1 MQLNL
6 LIYVAVGVANGAH
19 HDVVVI
25 LVCLNYVQHLGSYC
39 PVLSVEGLLG
49 IAEVPWLEVSSGGES
64 SPLGGQGMQAVDA
77 EEALEVL
84 VEDLASGLCLK
95 FLKALVEVECC
106 HVERVRLGH
115 IDEVNLELLVE
126 LLPKREAL
134 VLGVCEELEALPYP
148 QQGVQLQEG
157 QEGLLVFQAGL

>member
-6 LIYVAVGVANGAH
+6 LIYVAVGVANGAR

-39 PVLSVEGLLG
+39 PVINVKGLFG

-64 SPLGGQGMQAVDA
+64 SPLGSQGMQAVDS

-84 VEDLASGLCLK
+84 VEGLASGLCLK
-95 FLKALVEVECC
+95 FLKALVEVERC

-115 IDEVNLELLVE
+115 FD
-126 LLPKREAL
+126 
-134 VLGVCEELEALPYP
+134 
-148 QQGVQLQEG
+148 
-157 QEGLLVFQAGL
+157 